1 MHMKFTRTGVILSLV
16 FAILSSAC
24 ATAGTGASSQSDPNQ
39 ITEAELNSMQAR
51 SAYEAIEQLRPLW
64 LQGRGV
70 RSVRL
75 ATGVLVYQN
84 RSRLGGLEALR
95 DIPLDAITSIRYL
108 DSAAAGQ
115 LPGAGSQ
122 HVEGAIVV
130 YTRGYQSSTR

>member
-1 MHMKFTRTGVILSLV
+1 M
-16 FAILSSAC
+16 
-24 ATAGTGASSQSDPNQ
+24 AT
-39 ITEAELNSMQAR
+39 QAR
-51 SAYEAIEQLRPLW
+51 NVYEAIEQLRPLW
-64 LQGRGV
+64 LQGRGS

-75 ATGVLVYQN
+75 GTGILVYQN

-95 DIPLDAITSIRYL
+95 DIPLNAVASVRYL

-130 YTRGYQSSTR
+130 YTQGQQPSPR